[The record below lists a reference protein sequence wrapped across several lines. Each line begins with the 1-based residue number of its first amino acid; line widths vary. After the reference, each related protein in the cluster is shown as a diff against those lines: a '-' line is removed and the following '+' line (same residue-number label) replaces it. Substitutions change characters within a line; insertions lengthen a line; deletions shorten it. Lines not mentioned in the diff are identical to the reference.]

1 MSSRSHIA
9 DTIRAKLEK
18 RKREDNLR
26 KLQIPSNLVD
36 FCSNDYLGFSEKKAH
51 FRPTS
56 QGATGSRLIRGN
68 SNLFEKI
75 EAKISVFHRA
85 EAGLIF
91 NSGYNANIGLFS
103 CIADKGDTIIF
114 DQFIHAS
121 IRDGIRL
128 SAARSFS
135 FEHNNTDSLEKKL
148 QQANGNI
155 LVAIES
161 IYSMDGDQ
169 CDLKKILTLCEKY
182 QAQIILDE
190 AHATGV
196 IGEFGRGLACNL
208 KLENQIF
215 ARIHTFGKSM
225 GCHGAIIL
233 GSKELRE
240 YLINFSRAFIYT
252 TALSEGSL
260 MAIDNAYQELEK
272 AEETIHKLQK
282 NITFFKAS
290 ISEKLKK
297 YYIPSSSSIQCI
309 LIAGNEKARKTE
321 SMLQKRGFDIRAI
334 CHPTVE
340 KGRER
345 LRICIHSFNSENEIK
360 QCLLNIEEMLS

>member
-1 MSSRSHIA
+1 MSFRSHIA
-9 DTIRAKLEK
+9 DKIRAKLKK
-18 RKREDNLR
+18 RKKEGNLR
-26 KLQIPSNLVD
+26 KLQISYGLID
-36 FCSNDYLGFSEKKAH
+36 FCSNDYLGFSKKKSN
-51 FRPTS
+51 FGPKS
-56 QGATGSRLIRGN
+56 QGSTGSRLIGGN
-68 SNLFEKI
+68 SSLFEKI
-75 EAKISVFHRA
+75 ETKISVFHRA

-103 CIADKGDTIIF
+103 CIADKSDTIIF

-128 SAARSFS
+128 SPARSFS
-135 FEHNNTDSLEKKL
+135 FKHNNTNSLEKKL
-148 QQANGNI
+148 QQASGNI

-169 CDLKKILTLCEKY
+169 CDLKKILTLCKKY
-182 QAQIILDE
+182 KAQIILDE

-196 IGEFGRGLACNL
+196 IGKHGRGLACQL
-208 KLENQIF
+208 KLENHIF
-215 ARIHTFGKSM
+215 ARIHSFGKSM

-240 YLINFSRAFIYT
+240 YLINFSGAFIYT

-260 MAIDNAYQELEK
+260 MAIDNSYEELKRGTEK
-272 AEETIHKLQK
+272 IHQLQK
-282 NITFFKAS
+282 NITFFKGS
-290 ISEKLKK
+290 ISKKLKK
-297 YYIPSSSSIQCI
+297 HYISSNSSIQCI
-309 LIAGNEKARKTE
+309 LVEGNKKARKTE
-321 SMLQKRGFDIRAI
+321 SMLQERGYDVRAI
-334 CHPTVE
+334 CHPTVA

-360 QCLLNIEEMLS
+360 KCLLNIEELLS